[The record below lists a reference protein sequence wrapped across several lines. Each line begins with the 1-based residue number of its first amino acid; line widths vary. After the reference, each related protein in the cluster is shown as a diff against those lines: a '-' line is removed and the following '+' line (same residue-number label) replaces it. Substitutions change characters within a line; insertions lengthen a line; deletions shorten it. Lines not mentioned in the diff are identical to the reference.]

1 MAKHRL
7 FSTPPKPKAPRNP
20 KVVYAERQLRR
31 GKATAHTV
39 GVLRDEARRLERQK
53 GITGG
58 ERVKQDRALKKMSPE
73 ELRKLGAKYA
83 ERIRYA
89 EMQPKKVKP
98 APAPI
103 PKPPQPPAPPPPPK
117 PEPKPEPEPEPE
129 AGPEEE
135 PGNVNDAWDQFREWL
150 EAHGY
155 SLEPGSEL
163 SQKINDEAHFLAGR
177 GFNTDRIVSA
187 MCQMYM
193 DGADIEEV

>member
-1 MAKHRL
+1 MARHRL
-7 FSTPPKPKAPRNP
+7 FSTPPKPKAPRSS
-20 KVVYAERQLRR
+20 KVIYAERQLRK

-39 GVLRDEARRLERQK
+39 GVLRDEARRLERKK

-73 ELRKLGAKYA
+73 ELRKLGTKYA

-89 EMQPKKVKP
+89 EMQPKKTK
-98 APAPI
+98 
-103 PKPPQPPAPPPPPK
+103 PAPPPVQPPTPPRPPQPKIDK
-117 PEPKPEPEPEPE
+117 PWPEEERPP
-129 AGPEEE
+129 APEEE

-163 SQKINDEAHFLAGR
+163 SEKINNEAHFLAGI
-177 GFNTDRIVSA
+177 GFTTDRIVEA
-187 MCQMYM
+187 MMDMYM
-193 DGADIEEV
+193 SGADIEEV